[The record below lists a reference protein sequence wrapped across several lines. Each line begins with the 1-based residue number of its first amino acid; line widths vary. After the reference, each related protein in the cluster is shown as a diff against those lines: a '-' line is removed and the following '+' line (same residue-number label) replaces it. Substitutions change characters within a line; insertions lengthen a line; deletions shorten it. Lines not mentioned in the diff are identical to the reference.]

1 MKLPVLQ
8 IVTAAYGA
16 VAGNIGRFLLSAIP
30 ALILIVALWL
40 IRLSW
45 HSGPT
50 WIFNGWLLI
59 DVLPY
64 IFFGLIWFRLHE
76 SPQSPF
82 PAPLFGSRSTA
93 YFALALSAFLLVW
106 LPILYLAV
114 PLVFDILETMRVG
127 APQTLSLQLQGFI
140 LLPGVTVLWLYLLSR
155 FSQMLPAAAL
165 DEALGPRA
173 CWRATAGNGLHLLAA
188 YLMAGLP
195 ALALAGLLAAFA
207 LWRGH
212 WDGFGGNA
220 AATQDGY
227 AVERAL
233 TGLAIAFLRLASA
246 ALLATVAAQAYR
258 HLVRRQSRHQT

>member
-8 IVTAAYGA
+8 IVTAAYAA
-16 VAGNIGRFLLSAIP
+16 VAGNIVRFFLSAIP

-45 HSGPT
+45 HSEPT
-50 WIFNGWLLI
+50 WIFSGWLLI
-59 DVLPY
+59 DSLPY
-64 IFFGLIWFRLHE
+64 IFFGLVWFRLHE

-82 PAPLFGSRSTA
+82 PMPLFGSRSAA
-93 YFALALSAFLLVW
+93 YFALASFAFLLIW
-106 LPILYLAV
+106 LPILYFAV

-127 APQTLSLQLQGFI
+127 APQTLSLQFQGFI

-155 FSQMLPAAAL
+155 FSQMLPAAAF

-173 CWRATAGNGLHLLAA
+173 CWRATAGNGVRLLAT

-195 ALALAGLLAAFA
+195 VLVLVGLLAAFA

-233 TGLAIAFLRLASA
+233 TGLANAFLRLALA
-246 ALLATVAAQAYR
+246 ALLATVAAEAYR
-258 HLVRRQSRHQT
+258 RLVKRQARHQT